1 MRLSIVSTLYLSAPH
16 LEEFHRRMTA
26 AASSR
31 TDRYEII
38 YVNDGSPDHSMDLA
52 LDLANHDPHVRV
64 VDLARNYEH
73 LKAMM
78 TGLELSAGEL
88 VFLVDCDL
96 EEEPELL
103 LQFWDTLEERDAD
116 VVYGVQDDRKGGLFE
131 RVSGWAFYST
141 LKWFANTDIPRN
153 MVTARLMSRD
163 YVRNLVAH
171 REREIYLGGL
181 FAITGFRQ
189 VAKEVVKHNTSEST
203 YGTRAKARD
212 AVNAITAFSNK
223 PLIMIFWLG
232 MLITVASAPI
242 LAWLVVKSLFLAQDV
257 RGWTSLMVSLWFLGG
272 LIVFLMGI
280 IAIYLSKI
288 FVETKQRPYTIIR
301 STHGWDELRRPLST
315 SEQQIP

>member
-1 MRLSIVSTLYLSAPH
+1 MKLSVVTTLYRSAPH

-26 AASSR
+26 AASAR
-31 TDRYEII
+31 TDSYEII
-38 YVNDGSPDHSMDLA
+38 YVNDGSPDHSLDLA
-52 LDLANHDPHVRV
+52 LDLAGRDPHVRV

-78 TGLELSAGEL
+78 TGLELSAGEF

-103 LQFWDTLEERDAD
+103 LEFWDTLEQRNAD
-116 VVYGVQDDRKGGLFE
+116 VVYGVQEDRKGNRFE
-131 RVSGWAFYST
+131 RLSGWAFYTT
-141 LKWFANTDIPRN
+141 LKWFASTEIPRN

-189 VAKEVVKHNTSEST
+189 VAKRIVKHNTSEST
-203 YGTRAKARD
+203 YSTRAKARD

-242 LAWLVVKSLFLAQDV
+242 LAWLLIKSLFFAQEV

-272 LIVFLMGI
+272 LIVFVMGI

-301 STHGWDELRRPLST
+301 GTHGWEEGRQPIIR
-315 SEQQIP
+315 SEEQIL